1 MPERPDSPLLA
12 SVDGMPE
19 PKRPI
24 EDAGLLIPA
33 ETVRPRGWRVS
44 EQVPGATVEPPR
56 AHIGAGAVGGV
67 VPGFAA
73 GQRRHEVEPEHGFPG
88 CVSADGRCDEGEG
101 EG

>member
-1 MPERPDSPLLA
+1 MTERPDGPLLA
-12 SVDGMPE
+12 SMNGVPK

-24 EDAGLLIPA
+24 EDAGLLIPGQ
-33 ETVRPRGWRVS
+33 TVRPRGRRVS
-44 EQVPGATVEPPR
+44 EQIPGATVKPPR
-56 AHIGAGAVGGV
+56 PNIGTGAVGGV